1 LPKIDRMKN
10 TNLIF
15 NVVLTMAVAVLFA
28 LHFSGKATNDTN
40 TAETI
45 AKASSDLRIAYFNS
59 DSIRTQYA
67 MFTVEK
73 EKMEVEM
80 KQAEDRLLGEQKK
93 FQTDVTEFQQRAEF
107 LTITERES
115 REKKLGQKQQELMQ
129 LEQSLSDQLAEKEAA
144 VNKQIFT
151 NVENFLKDYAK
162 KNSFTYVISY
172 MPGGQIW
179 YTNPAL
185 DITADMVKQ
194 LNLEYEKTKTAGE

>member
-1 LPKIDRMKN
+1 MKN
-10 TNLIF
+10 INLIF

-28 LHFSGKATNDTN
+28 LHFSGDTSNTN
-40 TAETI
+40 TAEAV

-73 EKMEVEM
+73 EKMEAEM
-80 KQAEDRLLGEQKK
+80 KQAEDRLIAEQKK
-93 FQTDVTEFQQRAEF
+93 FQADVNEFQQRAEF

-162 KNSFTYVISY
+162 KNAFTYVVSY

-185 DITADMVKQ
+185 DITADMVKH
-194 LNLEYEKTKTAGE
+194 LNEEYEKTKTAGE

>member
-1 LPKIDRMKN
+1 MKN
-10 TNLIF
+10 INLIF

-28 LHFSGKATNDTN
+28 LHFSGDKSDTS
-40 TAETI
+40 TAEAV
-45 AKASSDLRIAYFNS
+45 AKASSGLRIAYFNS
-59 DSIRTQYA
+59 DSIRSQYA

-73 EKMEVEM
+73 EKMETEM
-80 KQAEDRLLGEQKK
+80 KQAEDRLIAEQKK
-93 FQTDVTEFQQRAEF
+93 FQSDVGEFQQRAEF

-162 KNSFTYVISY
+162 KNNFTYVVSY

-185 DITADMVKQ
+185 DITADMIKH
-194 LNLEYEKTKTAGE
+194 LNEEYEKTKTAGE

>member
-1 LPKIDRMKN
+1 MKN
-10 TNLIF
+10 INLIF
-15 NVVLTMAVAVLFA
+15 NVLLTMAVAVLFA
-28 LHFSGKATNDTN
+28 LHFSGDTSNTN
-40 TAETI
+40 TAEAV

-59 DSIRTQYA
+59 DSIRSQYA

-73 EKMEVEM
+73 EKMEAEM
-80 KQAEDRLLGEQKK
+80 KQAEDRLIAEQKK
-93 FQTDVTEFQQRAEF
+93 FQADVSEFQQRAEF

-162 KNSFTYVISY
+162 KNAFTYVVSY

-185 DITADMVKQ
+185 DITADMVKH
-194 LNLEYEKTKTAGE
+194 LNEEYEKTKTAGE

>member
-1 LPKIDRMKN
+1 MKN
-10 TNLIF
+10 INLIF

-28 LHFSGKATNDTN
+28 LHFSGDTSNTN
-40 TAETI
+40 TAEAV

-73 EKMEVEM
+73 EKMEAEM
-80 KQAEDRLLGEQKK
+80 KQAEDRLIAEQKK
-93 FQTDVTEFQQRAEF
+93 FQADVSEFQQRAEF

-115 REKKLGQKQQELMQ
+115 RAKKLGQKEQELMQ
-129 LEQSLSDQLAEKEAA
+129 LEQSLSAQLAEKEAG

-162 KNSFTYVISY
+162 KNAFTYVVSY

-185 DITADMVKQ
+185 DITADMVKH
-194 LNLEYEKTKTAGE
+194 LNEEYEKTKTAGE

>member
-1 LPKIDRMKN
+1 MKN
-10 TNLIF
+10 INLIF
-15 NVVLTMAVAVLFA
+15 NVLLTMAVAVLFA
-28 LHFSGKATNDTN
+28 LHFSDNTSNTN
-40 TAETI
+40 TAEAV

-73 EKMEVEM
+73 EKMEAEM
-80 KQAEDRLLGEQKK
+80 KQAEDRLIAEQKK
-93 FQTDVTEFQQRAEF
+93 FQADVSEFQQRAEF

-129 LEQSLSDQLAEKEAA
+129 LEQNLSDQLAEKEAA

-162 KNSFTYVISY
+162 KNAFTYVVSY

-185 DITADMVKQ
+185 DITADMVKH
-194 LNLEYEKTKTAGE
+194 LNEEYEKTKTAGE

>member
-1 LPKIDRMKN
+1 MKN
-10 TNLIF
+10 INLIF

-28 LHFSGKATNDTN
+28 LHFSGDAKDNS
-40 TAETI
+40 TAEAV

-73 EKMEVEM
+73 EKMEAEM
-80 KQAEDRLLGEQKK
+80 KQAEDRLIAEQKK
-93 FQTDVTEFQQRAEF
+93 FQADVGEFQQRAEF

-129 LEQSLSDQLAEKEAA
+129 LEQNLSDQLAEKEAS

-151 NVENFLKDYAK
+151 NVENFLKEYAK
-162 KNSFTYVISY
+162 KNNFTYVVSY

-185 DITADMVKQ
+185 DITADMVKH
-194 LNLEYEKTKTAGE
+194 LNEEYEKTKTAGE

>member
-1 LPKIDRMKN
+1 MKN
-10 TNLIF
+10 INLIF
-15 NVVLTMAVAVLFA
+15 NVVLTMAVTVLFA
-28 LHFSGKATNDTN
+28 LHFSGDTNDN
-40 TAETI
+40 ATAEAV

-73 EKMEVEM
+73 EKMEAEM
-80 KQAEDRLLGEQKK
+80 KQAEDRLIGEQKK
-93 FQTDVTEFQQRAEF
+93 FQADVGEFQQRAEF

-129 LEQSLSDQLAEKEAA
+129 LEQNLSDQLAEKEAA

-151 NVENFLKDYAK
+151 NVENFLKEYAK
-162 KNSFTYVISY
+162 KNNFTYVVSY

-185 DITADMVKQ
+185 DITADMVKH
-194 LNLEYEKTKTAGE
+194 LNEEYEKTKTAGE

>member
-1 LPKIDRMKN
+1 
-10 TNLIF
+10 
-15 NVVLTMAVAVLFA
+15 VLFA
-28 LHFSGKATNDTN
+28 LHFSGDAKDNS
-40 TAETI
+40 TAEAV

-73 EKMEVEM
+73 EKMEAEM
-80 KQAEDRLLGEQKK
+80 KQAEDRLMAEQKK
-93 FQTDVTEFQQRAEF
+93 FQADVGEFQQRAEF

-129 LEQSLSDQLAEKEAA
+129 LEQNLSDQLAEKEAA

-151 NVENFLKDYAK
+151 NVENFLKEYAK
-162 KNSFTYVISY
+162 KNNFTYVVSY

-185 DITADMVKQ
+185 DITADMVKH
-194 LNLEYEKTKTAGE
+194 LNEEYEKTKTAGE

>member
-1 LPKIDRMKN
+1 MKN
-10 TNLIF
+10 INLIF
-15 NVVLTMAVAVLFA
+15 NVLLTIAVAVLFA
-28 LHFSGKATNDTN
+28 LHFSGNTSNTN
-40 TAETI
+40 TAEVV

-59 DSIRTQYA
+59 DSIRTQYT
-67 MFTVEK
+67 MFSVEK
-73 EKMEVEM
+73 EKMEAEM
-80 KQAEDRLLGEQKK
+80 KQAEDRLIAEQKK
-93 FQTDVTEFQQRAEF
+93 FQADVSEFQQRAEF

-151 NVENFLKDYAK
+151 NVENFLKVYAK
-162 KNSFTYVISY
+162 KNAFTYVVSY

-185 DITADMVKQ
+185 DITADMVKH
-194 LNLEYEKTKTAGE
+194 LNEEYEKTKTAGK

>member
-1 LPKIDRMKN
+1 MKN
-10 TNLIF
+10 INLIF
-15 NVVLTMAVAVLFA
+15 NVLLTMAVAVLFA
-28 LHFSGKATNDTN
+28 LHFSGNTSNTN
-40 TAETI
+40 TAEAV

-59 DSIRTQYA
+59 DSIRSQYA
-67 MFTVEK
+67 MFIVEK
-73 EKMEVEM
+73 EKMEAEM
-80 KQAEDRLLGEQKK
+80 KQAEDRLIAEQKK
-93 FQTDVTEFQQRAEF
+93 FQADVSEFQQRAEF

-129 LEQSLSDQLAEKEAA
+129 LEQNLSDQLAEKEAA

-162 KNSFTYVISY
+162 KNAFTYVVSY

-185 DITADMVKQ
+185 DITADMVKH
-194 LNLEYEKTKTAGE
+194 LNEEYEKTKTAGE

>member
-1 LPKIDRMKN
+1 MKN
-10 TNLIF
+10 INLIF

-28 LHFSGKATNDTN
+28 LHFSGDAKDNS
-40 TAETI
+40 TAEAV

-73 EKMEVEM
+73 EKMEAEM
-80 KQAEDRLLGEQKK
+80 KQAEDRLIGEQKK
-93 FQTDVTEFQQRAEF
+93 FQADVGEFQQRAEF

-129 LEQSLSDQLAEKEAA
+129 LEQNLSDQLAEKEAA

-151 NVENFLKDYAK
+151 NVENFLKEYAK
-162 KNSFTYVISY
+162 KNNFTYVVSY

-185 DITADMVKQ
+185 DITADMVKH
-194 LNLEYEKTKTAGE
+194 LNEEYEKTKTAGE

>member
-1 LPKIDRMKN
+1 MKN
-10 TNLIF
+10 INLIF
-15 NVVLTMAVAVLFA
+15 NVVLTIAVAVLFA
-28 LHFSGKATNDTN
+28 LHFSSDAKDNS
-40 TAETI
+40 TAETV

-73 EKMEVEM
+73 EKMEAEM
-80 KQAEDRLLGEQKK
+80 KQAEDRLIGEQKK
-93 FQTDVTEFQQRAEF
+93 FQADVGEFQQRAEF

-129 LEQSLSDQLAEKEAA
+129 LEQNLSDQLAEKEAA

-151 NVENFLKDYAK
+151 NVENFLKEYAK
-162 KNSFTYVISY
+162 KNNFTYVVSY

-185 DITADMVKQ
+185 DITADMVKH
-194 LNLEYEKTKTAGE
+194 LNEEYEKTKTAGE

>member
-1 LPKIDRMKN
+1 MKN
-10 TNLIF
+10 INLIF

-28 LHFSGKATNDTN
+28 LHFSGDAKDNS
-40 TAETI
+40 TAEAV

-73 EKMEVEM
+73 EKMEAEM
-80 KQAEDRLLGEQKK
+80 KQAEDRLMAEQKK
-93 FQTDVTEFQQRAEF
+93 FQADVGEFQQRAEF

-129 LEQSLSDQLAEKEAA
+129 LEQNLSDQLAEKEAA

-151 NVENFLKDYAK
+151 NVENFLKEYAK
-162 KNSFTYVISY
+162 KNNFTYVVSY

-185 DITADMVKQ
+185 DITADMVKH
-194 LNLEYEKTKTAGE
+194 LNEEYEKTKTAGE

>member
-1 LPKIDRMKN
+1 MKN
-10 TNLIF
+10 INLIF

-28 LHFSGKATNDTN
+28 LHFSGDAKDNS
-40 TAETI
+40 TAEAV

-73 EKMEVEM
+73 EKMEAEM
-80 KQAEDRLLGEQKK
+80 KQAEDRLIAEQKK
-93 FQTDVTEFQQRAEF
+93 FQADVGEFQQRAEF

-129 LEQSLSDQLAEKEAA
+129 LEQNLSDQLAEKEAA

-151 NVENFLKDYAK
+151 NVENFLKEYAK
-162 KNSFTYVISY
+162 KNNFTYVVSY

-185 DITADMVKQ
+185 DITADMIKH
-194 LNLEYEKTKTAGE
+194 LNEEYEKTKTAGE